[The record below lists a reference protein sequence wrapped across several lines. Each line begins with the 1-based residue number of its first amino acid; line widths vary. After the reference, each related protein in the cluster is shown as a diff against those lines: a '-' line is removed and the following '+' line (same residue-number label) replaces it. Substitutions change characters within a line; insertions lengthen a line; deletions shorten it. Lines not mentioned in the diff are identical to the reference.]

1 MKLGDGYEGIGFAIP
16 SDGALEILN
25 AIIRDG
31 NADSVNSSL
40 SFRRPLLG
48 IVGVYVEQGHT
59 YVMNDT
65 LGRIVDCAG
74 TTVEEVRNKIE
85 QSGGTAGAT
94 IQANASGVYVTSV
107 NAGKGAEGKLQ
118 PGDIVL
124 SVDNVRISSMNA
136 LSEAL
141 NKRYVGDTVTVQVD
155 RNGSLVTVDVVL
167 SAQTD

>member
-1 MKLGDGYEGIGFAIP
+1 
-16 SDGALEILN
+16 
-25 AIIRDG
+25 
-31 NADSVNSSL
+31 
-40 SFRRPLLG
+40 
-48 IVGVYVEQGHT
+48 
-59 YVMNDT
+59 MNDT

-124 SVDNVRISSMNA
+124 LVDNVRISSMNA
-136 LSEAL
+136 LSEAIL
-141 NKRYVGDTVTVQVD
+141 NKRYVGDTVTVRVD
-155 RNGSLVTVDVVL
+155 RNGSHVTVDVVL

>member
-1 MKLGDGYEGIGFAIP
+1 
-16 SDGALEILN
+16 
-25 AIIRDG
+25 
-31 NADSVNSSL
+31 
-40 SFRRPLLG
+40 
-48 IVGVYVEQGHT
+48 
-59 YVMNDT
+59 MNDT

-141 NKRYVGDTVTVQVD
+141 NKRYVGDTVTVRVD